1 MQMFADKHKQ
11 TTEDE
16 RKKKQNKNRL
26 PFQLEP
32 FHFQSPRW
40 KYSWPSAHKEIKM
53 LLEWPRK
60 LKIIQLCLDI
70 NIAILTFIVYLK
82 IMSRVQK
89 KKITRVTRVQNNQVT
104 G

>member
-32 FHFQSPRW
+32 FHFQSPR
-40 KYSWPSAHKEIKM
+40 
-53 LLEWPRK
+53 
-60 LKIIQLCLDI
+60 
-70 NIAILTFIVYLK
+70 
-82 IMSRVQK
+82 
-89 KKITRVTRVQNNQVT
+89 
-104 G
+104 